1 MDTASTVTEMQTDQN
16 ASVTDSEVARANTK
30 SESTTDT
37 PKIEQRDGKFF
48 LNGQRIYSRDDTNK
62 IAANAKNEALNS
74 FLRELEVDSLENVK
88 DVIKTLKTAPLTEDG
103 SHTLD
108 VKALKQAVAKREAT
122 VDELQ
127 KTVSQL
133 KTELLLKDH
142 LTNLYGAMP
151 GGWSQEQRSA
161 VVDLMKARNMFAIEG
176 NSFQLRNGDEF
187 FTVDGERPDY
197 ATAVEA
203 VGRTLGL
210 NFGKKGVNVVNAES
224 SIDSDGPV
232 TNKAVDDARLNSDT
246 EYRNAYM
253 QIRQYQPSLSRS
265 DITHQQVVKQL
276 EKTRKLRGLATTR

>member
-1 MDTASTVTEMQTDQN
+1 MDTASSVTEMQTDQI

-127 KTVSQL
+127 KTVHQL

-151 GGWSQEQRSA
+151 GGWTQEQKSA

-197 ATAVEA
+197 ASAVET

-210 NFGKKGVNVVNAES
+210 NFGKKGVSVVNAES
-224 SIDSDGPV
+224 GIDSDGPA
-232 TNKAVDDARLNSDT
+232 TNKAVDDSRLNSDT

-265 DITHQQVVKQL
+265 DITHQQVMKQL
-276 EKTRKLRGLATTR
+276 EKTRKLRGIASTR

>member
-1 MDTASTVTEMQTDQN
+1 MDTASSVTEMQTDQI

-127 KTVSQL
+127 KTVHQL

-151 GGWSQEQRSA
+151 GGWTQEQKSA

-197 ATAVEA
+197 ATAVET

-210 NFGKKGVNVVNAES
+210 NFGKKGVSVVNAES
-224 SIDSDGPV
+224 GIDSDGPA
-232 TNKAVDDARLNSDT
+232 TNKAVDDSRLNSDT

-265 DITHQQVVKQL
+265 DITHQQVMKQL
-276 EKTRKLRGLATTR
+276 EKTRKLRGIASTR

>member
-1 MDTASTVTEMQTDQN
+1 MDTASSVTEMQTDQI

-127 KTVSQL
+127 KTVHQL

-151 GGWSQEQRSA
+151 GGWTQEQKSA

-197 ATAVEA
+197 ASAVET

-224 SIDSDGPV
+224 SIDSDGPAAS
-232 TNKAVDDARLNSDT
+232 KSVDDNRLNSDT

-265 DITHQQVVKQL
+265 DITHQQVMKQL
-276 EKTRKLRGLATTR
+276 EKTRKLRGIAPTR

>member
-1 MDTASTVTEMQTDQN
+1 MDTASTVTEMQTDQI

-127 KTVSQL
+127 KTVHQL

-151 GGWSQEQRSA
+151 GGWTQEQKSA

-197 ATAVEA
+197 ATAVET

-210 NFGKKGVNVVNAES
+210 NFGKKGVSVVNAES
-224 SIDSDGPV
+224 GIDSDGPA
-232 TNKAVDDARLNSDT
+232 TNKAVDDSRLNSDT

-265 DITHQQVVKQL
+265 DITHQQVMKQL
-276 EKTRKLRGLATTR
+276 EKTRKLRGIASTR